1 MKLAVFLL
9 QGAVYSTD
17 TLVLWEVL
25 YYGKMIILF
34 HDHLLA
40 YFHSHVTDFHSVL
53 LVFLALLSAQ
63 HMWTPFSHYK
73 PTSTTNDLK
82 LCFYYNSQIE

>member
-34 HDHLLA
+34 HDHLLV

-53 LVFLALLSAQ
+53 HNTSEHLSLITNQ
-63 HMWTPFSHYK
+63 HPPQM
-73 PTSTTNDLK
+73 
-82 LCFYYNSQIE
+82 I